1 MSWQRTAAGLLVT
14 LVCTAGNLAAQT
26 DPAPTD
32 APAAEPIDANAA
44 QPAPGIDP
52 GSVDA
57 NADFGSPALDFQD
70 AEEPVLVSPDATSYQ
85 FYITDLESRFGPYA
99 PGLSEQLLGLGMVYQ
114 EQGLHQQAA
123 AIFKRG
129 VHIARINDGLNSP
142 AQIPLLQRLIQSLV
156 AAGDYDAAD
165 ERQYYL
171 FRVQAEVYGRQSPQ
185 MSLAMLERA
194 EWERQAYNLS
204 LGDTAFMR
212 LLTMWE
218 LYSAALRNIARQEG
232 KLSVSLLQPL
242 EGLLQTQY
250 LISTYSPEAQGGF
263 QSGAGG
269 DGNFVEENRF
279 SMIRV
284 SNYKQGQ
291 SVLEAMREVYV
302 YNEEENSPLPA
313 ETMVQLGDWHLWHQ
327 KREAALQ
334 AYTEAWE
341 QLGALENGER
351 LQQQYFG
358 KPRLLPA
365 LPGASSEPTPPD
377 VVTGYITVSF
387 SVTGKGR
394 VKNLEVLS
402 NEAAI
407 EGAEVEESDS
417 VQLLRSLKRTLY
429 RPRLEAGLA
438 VQTDDIQKRYAY

>member
-1 MSWQRTAAGLLVT
+1 MSWQRTVAGLLVST
-14 LVCTAGNLAAQT
+14 VCAAGELAAQST
-26 DPAPTD
+26 TAPAPE
-32 APAAEPIDANAA
+32 PAAAGTAP
-44 QPAPGIDP
+44 QAPGIDP
-52 GSVDA
+52 ASVDA
-57 NADFGSPALDFQD
+57 DADFGSPALDFQD
-70 AEEPVLVSPDATSYQ
+70 AEDPVLVSPDATSYQ
-85 FYITDLESRFGPYA
+85 FYITDLESRMGPYA

-114 EQGLHQQAA
+114 QQGLHLQAA
-123 AIFKRG
+123 EIFKRG

-142 AQIPLLQRLIQSLV
+142 SQIPLLQRMIQSLV
-156 AAGDYDAAD
+156 AAGDYEAAD

-218 LYSAALRNIARQEG
+218 LYSAALRNIAREEG
-232 KLSVSLLQPL
+232 KLSTSLLQPL

-263 QSGAGG
+263 QTGAAA
-269 DGNFVEENRF
+269 DGNFAEENRF
-279 SMIRV
+279 TMIRI

-313 ETMVQLGDWHLWHQ
+313 ETQVQLGDWHLWHQ
-327 KREAALQ
+327 KRDAALE
-334 AYTEAWE
+334 AYSLAWE
-341 QLGALENGER
+341 QLGALEKGER
-351 LQQQYFG
+351 LQRQYFG
-358 KPRLLPA
+358 APKLLPD

-377 VVTGYITVSF
+377 VVTGYVTVSF
-387 SVTGKGR
+387 SVTDKGR

-402 NEAAI
+402 NVAAI

-417 VQLLRSLKRTLY
+417 AMLLRSLKRTVY
-429 RPRLEAGLA
+429 RPRFDAGLA
-438 VQTDDIQKRYAY
+438 VQTDNIQKRYAY